1 MAQDFT
7 GKTVVVTGGNS
18 GIGEG
23 IAVAFAER
31 GAQVLITGRRAEALA
46 EVEKKH
52 TNIHGI
58 VADVSKESDA
68 AAVIAKVIGHT
79 GRLDVLVNNA
89 GIGKFA
95 PLEQSTADDVRA
107 MFDINVL
114 GLSFI
119 TQAALPL
126 LKEARGSIINISS
139 TVGTRPMANA
149 SHYAATKA
157 AVDSLT
163 RSWALEL
170 APVGIRVNAVSPGPV
185 DTPIFGKTGLPA
197 DQIDGMKQMM
207 VEQLPVARMG
217 VPDDISYWVVALADP
232 AAAWMT
238 GQIITPD
245 GGMNLK

>member
-23 IAVAFAER
+23 IALAFAER

-46 EVEKKH
+46 GVVKKH
-52 TNIHGI
+52 DNIQSI
-58 VADVSKESDA
+58 VADVSKEADA
-68 AAVIAKVIGHT
+68 EAVIEKVKQHT

-89 GIGKFA
+89 GIGAFA
-95 PLEQSTADDVRA
+95 TLEQASAAAIRE

-114 GLSFI
+114 GLSFV
-119 TQAALPL
+119 TKAALPL
-126 LKEARGSIINISS
+126 LKEARGAVINISS
-139 TVGTRPMANA
+139 TVGTRPVANM

-163 RSWALEL
+163 KSWALEL
-170 APVGIRVNAVSPGPV
+170 APDGVRVNAVSPGPV
-185 DTPIFGKTGLPA
+185 DTPIFGKAGLPA
-197 DQIDGMKQMM
+197 DQIEGMKQGMAAG
-207 VEQLPVARMG
+207 LPVGRIG
-217 VPDDISYWVVALADP
+217 VPDDISYWVLALADP
-232 AAAWMT
+232 AASWMT

-245 GGMNLK
+245 GGMNLG